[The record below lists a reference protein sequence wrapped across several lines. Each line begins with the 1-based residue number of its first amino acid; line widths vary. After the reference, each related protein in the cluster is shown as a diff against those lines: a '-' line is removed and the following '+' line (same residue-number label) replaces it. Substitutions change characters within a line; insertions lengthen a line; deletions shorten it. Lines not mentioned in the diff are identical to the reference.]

1 MNEKVIKKQ
10 WKKTGCADKNQVRT
24 STLLGNIVRLLVSCV
39 WHLGFTFTRFSLLH
53 MINSPSSFKTQN
65 VLFLVSVNI
74 MYVILFQD
82 TKCTINYSYQ
92 KEKKG

>member
-53 MINSPSSFKTQN
+53 MINSPSSFHIL
-65 VLFLVSVNI
+65 VLLFFGLCQYHVRYSLSRHK
-74 MYVILFQD
+74 MY
-82 TKCTINYSYQ
+82 N
-92 KEKKG
+92 